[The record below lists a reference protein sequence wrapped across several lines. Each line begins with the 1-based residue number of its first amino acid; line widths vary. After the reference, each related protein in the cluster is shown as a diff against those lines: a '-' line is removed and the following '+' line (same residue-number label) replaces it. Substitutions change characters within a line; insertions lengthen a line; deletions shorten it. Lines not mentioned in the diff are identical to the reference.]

1 MFANGGGSS
10 DYIID
15 TTTSGSFDSDEQ
27 MMTSSVL
34 VVGIKWLAMHVGG
47 CYSIEYADSAMH
59 RRNGAQRLR
68 PILFLESPLQRHTS
82 KDKII
87 LSYEGGPGAD
97 WGVY

>member
-15 TTTSGSFDSDEQ
+15 TTTSGGFDQ
-27 MMTSSVL
+27 HPMMTSSVL
-34 VVGIKWLAMHVGG
+34 VVGIIWLAMHVGG
-47 CYSIEYADSAMH
+47 CYSIEYVDSATH
-59 RRNGAQRLR
+59 RRNGTQRL
-68 PILFLESPLQRHTS
+68 PPALFLESPLQRYTS